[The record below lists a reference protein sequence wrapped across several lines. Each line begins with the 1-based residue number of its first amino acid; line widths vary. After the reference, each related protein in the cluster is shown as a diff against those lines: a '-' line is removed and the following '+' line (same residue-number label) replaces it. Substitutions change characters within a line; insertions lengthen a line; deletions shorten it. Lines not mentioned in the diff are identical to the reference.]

1 MSPRGS
7 GPRRTG
13 VLVLLSCTAVCSGWS
28 GVVPSL
34 THHRLRL
41 RAPVLSEYGPMSY
54 RELQQAC
61 KARGLPAKGKAE
73 ELRARLSGEEDTGAE
88 MSTQMPLTPLPPV
101 DESPL
106 DESPPVDADDPEG
119 EALFAEFESE
129 TEATAEE
136 IDELESMDL
145 IDIEQLELL
154 EQEETKQE
162 AAFGE
167 SAADE
172 SAADESAAE
181 ESAAEGGAEGGADE
195 LDRAISDMGAP
206 AAFAPSGSLS
216 PLDESLPTDAFGG
229 ILPRE
234 HIYLEIDP
242 FLPYVGPRV
251 CHISGFDSPPK
262 RLSIRL
268 ERCVLD
274 RQPLRSGAA

>member
-13 VLVLLSCTAVCSGWS
+13 VLVLLSCAAVCSGWS

-73 ELRARLSGEEDTGAE
+73 ELRARLSGEEDTE

-106 DESPPVDADDPEG
+106 DDEPPLDESPADESPPVDADDPEG

-145 IDIEQLELL
+145 IDIDQLELI
-154 EQEETKQE
+154 EQEETTQE
-162 AAFGE
+162 AASGE
-167 SAADE
+167 SAAEE
-172 SAADESAAE
+172 SAAEESAAE
-181 ESAAEGGAEGGADE
+181 ESAAEGVAEGVAEGGADE
-195 LDRAISDMGAP
+195 LDRAISEMGAP

-216 PLDESLPTDAFGG
+216 PLDESLF
-229 ILPRE
+229 
-234 HIYLEIDP
+234 
-242 FLPYVGPRV
+242 
-251 CHISGFDSPPK
+251 
-262 RLSIRL
+262 
-268 ERCVLD
+268 
-274 RQPLRSGAA
+274 